1 MKELRNK
8 TENQSEESLYDQAMR
23 MKPRFA
29 SNEEAIESY
38 TKELDALAKKRGTT
52 VSKLLTE
59 AENSGLEDEDYLEAR
74 HLWMTLSSLRALT
87 K

>member
-1 MKELRNK
+1 
-8 TENQSEESLYDQAMR
+8 

-29 SNEEAIESY
+29 SSEEAIESY

-59 AENSGLEDEDYLEAR
+59 AENSGVDEDDYTEAR
-74 HLWMTLSSLRALT
+74 RLWSSLSAAKALQ